1 MWWEMIAFISK
12 LLTLTSRHS
21 LRHCW
26 ETLYMPESFTLEK
39 QTLFT
44 QERQFAFPLISL
56 PFRRNNRDFN
66 ETSFVMGPWASPYI
80 RSLACGGFSQSPL
93 RIYFIFLSPFIFA
106 PHHPPPLC
114 PYYLSTII
122 PPPQP
127 PNPSLCRFPRTHAH
141 TTLSL
146 GFTALRCPNNN
157 PRNFR

>member
-93 RIYFIFLSPFIFA
+93 RIYFIFLSPFIFLHRIILRPSA
-106 PHHPPPLC
+106 PTISPPLY
-114 PYYLSTII
+114 PHPSHLT
-122 PPPQP
+122 PPCAGSLAHMHTQP
-127 PNPSLCRFPRTHAH
+127 CH
-141 TTLSL
+141 
-146 GFTALRCPNNN
+146 
-157 PRNFR
+157 